1 MPVFVCNILQGVLIT
16 EPFWICLVA
25 SPTLGE
31 GILVQ
36 ILCRYAREK
45 WGSQFSPVVC
55 EDCLEVCLVGL
66 VVETMYGALS

>member
-1 MPVFVCNILQGVLIT
+1 MPVFICNILQGVLIT
-16 EPFWICLVA
+16 EPFWDCLVV

-36 ILCRYAREK
+36 IFCRYAREK

-55 EDCLEVCLVGL
+55 EDCLEVCFVGL
-66 VVETMYGALS
+66 VVETIYGALS